1 MRTVWVIITALNAIA
16 WVVACAAS
24 GFAVTAKRYGLAS
37 MMMLLGLVNGFM
49 FLNDLSHL
57 GVTL

>member
-1 MRTVWVIITALNAIA
+1 MHTVWVIITALNAIA

-37 MMMLLGLVNGFM
+37 MMMLLGLVKGSL
-49 FLNDLSHL
+49 LNDLSHL